1 MTDITE
7 IKNKINDLS
16 IGINPIHYFNLD
28 GNNDENTEYNE
39 QINNDKNALLD
50 ILSNENRR
58 EFIEVINKKQEEFKK
73 IIKVIND
80 VNNEQYIRNLGL
92 LRQNIVPISQ
102 YYTDIINKIFAPAIE
117 EATTSAPLPI
127 AEEESKKKEEATTS
141 ASSPAQPPLPIME
154 EESKKKEEAITS
166 ASSPAPAPLPIAEE
180 ESKKKEEATTSASS
194 PAPAPLPIAE
204 EESKKKEEASALP
217 QPPNKG
223 GALNIKPDVK
233 KGKKRGGSYTT
244 VTKTKKKKS
253 DKNTK
258 QRTFKSR
265 LLMDI

>member
-127 AEEESKKKEEATTS
+127 AEEESKKKEEA
-141 ASSPAQPPLPIME
+141 
-154 EESKKKEEAITS
+154 
-166 ASSPAPAPLPIAEE
+166 
-180 ESKKKEEATTSASS
+180 
-194 PAPAPLPIAE
+194 
-204 EESKKKEEASALP
+204 SALP